1 MYLILRW
8 SKAATSEICICNR
21 ITYKNIEYGYIN
33 GFIHFG
39 LTTIGDVML
48 LAANNS

>member
-1 MYLILRW
+1 MVQSGDLSKILFV
-8 SKAATSEICICNR
+8 TVY
-21 ITYKNIEYGYIN
+21 TYKNIEYGYIN

-48 LAANNS
+48 LAANS